1 MSEMSLPP
9 VLEGLVKKVAVF
21 DFPVIR
27 YWLIELPRMLRGTSS
42 QGPVPDPKE
51 DREERE
57 RITLA
62 AQIIQDDYHQVSK
75 EESKV
80 DQKE

>member
-9 VLEGLVKKVAVF
+9 MLEGLVKKVASF
-21 DFPVIR
+21 DFPIFR

-51 DREERE
+51 DRE
-57 RITLA
+57 RITVA

-75 EESKV
+75 EESNL
-80 DQKE
+80 DQKD

>member
-9 VLEGLVKKVAVF
+9 MLEGLVKKVAVF

-27 YWLIELPRMLRGTSS
+27 YWLIELPRMMRGASS
-42 QGPVPDPKE
+42 QGPVPDPEE
-51 DREERE
+51 DRE
-57 RITLA
+57 RITVA

-75 EESKV
+75 EESNL